1 MISKHINHQVVIT
14 TALNGIL
21 ECEKQSLKM
30 HLSNSSQFGFFWL
43 PATFLKYSQK
53 QPPEVFCKKKCSLKS
68 HKIHRKTPVPESATL
83 LKKKLWHRC
92 FPVNFVKFPWTPFS
106 QNTSG
111 RLLLDSS
118 GKNNEA
124 CVIIVTTS
132 TTFEFK
138 MKKWKKKMNQKFV
151 TAKMFRKLKTFDNN
165 IKYTFLFWI

>member
-1 MISKHINHQVVIT
+1 MWRNKLICFLHLYYPWRFMKISEEYLKRLKQHIHFEPSNVQ
-14 TALNGIL
+14 
-21 ECEKQSLKM
+21 KQSWRR
-30 HLSNSSQFGFFWL
+30 SR
-43 PATFLKYSQK
+43 
-53 QPPEVFCKKKCSLKS
+53 PEV
-68 HKIHRKTPVPESATL
+68 
-83 LKKKLWHRC
+83 LKKRLWHRC
-92 FPVNFVKFPWTPFS
+92 FPVNFVKFQWTPFS

-118 GKNNEA
+118 GRNNEA
-124 CVIIVTTS
+124 CVIIVTKS